1 MAPTS
6 TQTLMWAD
14 RSARGKL
21 RFTGSQ
27 RGWFLHQILTQHYED
42 IEPGD
47 ARAATLLTAHG
58 RMVGYMEVVAT
69 EDALLMHFEP
79 ELMDTLPEA
88 IRFYVFSTDVQIE
101 DVTGEMDL
109 LLVAGKG
116 AEGAVGELGP
126 SVVIHRTDELG
137 IEAFYVWVP
146 KGHLSGVA
154 ATIGEKGG
162 RPATEEDLEAIRIA
176 NGMPRWGREMDDKT
190 FPQEVAIDERAVHYD
205 KGCYVGQEAMAKIHL
220 RGKVNRRLRTLE
232 APEALQPGDEL
243 RDGED
248 KVGTVTSWV
257 GKTGLG
263 MLKFTV
269 YPGDLVTA
277 GDQKVKV
284 TG

>member
-1 MAPTS
+1 
-6 TQTLMWAD
+6 
-14 RSARGKL
+14 
-21 RFTGSQ
+21 
-27 RGWFLHQILTQHYED
+27 
-42 IEPGD
+42 
-47 ARAATLLTAHG
+47 
-58 RMVGYMEVVAT
+58 MVAYMEVVAT
-69 EDALLMHFEP
+69 DEALLMHFEP
-79 ELMDTLPEA
+79 ELLGTLPDA

-101 DVTGEMDL
+101 DVTDEMDL

-116 AEGAVGELGP
+116 AAGAVDGLGP
-126 SVVIHRTDELG
+126 SVVMHRTDELG

-146 KGHLSGVA
+146 KGHLAGVT
-154 ATIGEKGG
+154 ATIGERGG
-162 RPATEEDLEAIRIA
+162 RPATEEELEAIRIA
-176 NGMPRWGREMDDKT
+176 NGVPRWGREMDDKT

-232 APEALQPGDEL
+232 ASEPLGPGDEL
-243 RDGED
+243 FDGED
-248 KVGTVTSWV
+248 KVGVVTSWV

>member
-1 MAPTS
+1 
-6 TQTLMWAD
+6 MWAD

-21 RFTGSQ
+21 RLTGPQ
-27 RGWFLHQILTQHYED
+27 RAWFLHQILTQNFED
-42 IEPGD
+42 IAPGD

-69 EDALLMHFEP
+69 EDELLMHFEP
-79 ELMDTLPEA
+79 ELIATLPDA
-88 IRFYVFSTDVQIE
+88 IRFYVFSTDVKI
-101 DVTGEMDL
+101 DDIADEMGL

-116 AEGAVGELGP
+116 AGAAVDELGP
-126 SVVIHRTDELG
+126 AVVLHPTDELG
-137 IEAFYVWVP
+137 IPAFYVWVP
-146 KGHLSGVA
+146 KGKLTGVA
-154 ATIGEKGG
+154 AAVADKGAI
-162 RPATEEDLEAIRIA
+162 PATEEQLEAIRIK
-176 NGMPRWGREMDDKT
+176 NGVPRWGREMDDKT

-232 APEALQPGDEL
+232 SSEEL
-243 RDGED
+243 RPGIELTDGD
-248 KVGTVTSWV
+248 GKVGVVTSV
-257 GKTGLG
+257 AGNTALG
-263 MLKFTV
+263 MLRYTV

>member
-1 MAPTS
+1 
-6 TQTLMWAD
+6 MWAD

-21 RFTGSQ
+21 RFTGPQ
-27 RGWFLHQILTQHYED
+27 RAWFLHQILTQHFED

-69 EDALLMHFEP
+69 DDALLMHFEP
-79 ELMDTLPEA
+79 ELLDTLPEA

-116 AEGAVGELGP
+116 ARSAVEALGP
-126 SVVIHRTDELG
+126 SVVIHPTDELG
-137 IEAFYVWVP
+137 IDAFYVWVP
-146 KGHLSGVA
+146 KGHLASVA
-154 ATIGEKGG
+154 ATIEQNGG
-162 RPATEEDLEAIRIA
+162 RPAGEEELESIRIS
-176 NGMPRWGREMDDKT
+176 NGIPRWGREMDPAT

-232 APEALQPGDEL
+232 ASEALHPGDEL
-243 RDGED
+243 LDGDD

-257 GKTGLG
+257 GTTGLG
-263 MLKFTV
+263 MLRFTV

>member
-1 MAPTS
+1 
-6 TQTLMWAD
+6 MWAD

-21 RFTGSQ
+21 RFTGPQ
-27 RGWFLHQILTQHYED
+27 RGWFLHQILTQHFED
-42 IEPGD
+42 IQPGD

-58 RMVGYMEVVAT
+58 RMVGYMETVAT
-69 EDALLMHFEP
+69 EDALLMHYEP
-79 ELMDTLPEA
+79 ELIDTLPEA

-101 DVTGEMDL
+101 DVTDEMGL

-116 AEGAVGELGP
+116 AAKAVGDLGP
-126 SVVIHRTDELG
+126 SVVIHPTDELG

-146 KGHLSGVA
+146 KGHVGGVA
-154 ATIGEKGG
+154 ATIGEAGG
-162 RPATEEDLEAIRIA
+162 NPATEEDLEAIRIK
-176 NGMPRWGREMDDKT
+176 NGVPRWGREMDSAT

-232 APEALQPGDEL
+232 SDDPLQPGVEL
-243 RDGED
+243 TDGED
-248 KVGTVTSWV
+248 KVGAVTSWV
-257 GKTGLG
+257 GTNGLG
-263 MLKFTV
+263 MLRYTI
-269 YPGDLVTA
+269 YPGDLVQA